1 LLYYYKSTNTDA
13 WLLVSSGQRR
23 SVCTHFTCFTS
34 AKVRILTKFTCFTIT
49 KVQILTLMRLQV
61 EHVLPSEALRMN
73 RDMQV

>member
-1 LLYYYKSTNTDA
+1 M
-13 WLLVSSGQRR
+13 
-23 SVCTHFTCFTS
+23 
-34 AKVRILTKFTCFTIT
+34 LTKFTCFTIT